1 MRLLATLRLGGFE
14 MVMVAVRPDALSAA
28 LHVFGLRISVFAFII
43 HGFEKSGQNNVL
55 GLEGMLDQIKLNR
68 LRVDAPILQFLGQ
81 PKALSPA
88 GEEPDPSPDR
98 GFLRA
103 PPHMPCTSSLPA
115 VRGDFNWRL
124 TILSCCQVQ
133 VSAPEPPQQPL
144 HPEQFVVDMCGTR
157 WRQRLNW
164 KRRDVIVSSPCTHFL
179 PLGPS

>member
-1 MRLLATLRLGGFE
+1 

-28 LHVFGLRISVFAFII
+28 LHIFGLRISVFAFII

-55 GLEGMLDQIKLNR
+55 GLEGMPDQTRLNQSCNFWVNQR
-68 LRVDAPILQFLGQ
+68 LFPRQVRNQIRVPIV
-81 PKALSPA
+81 ASSPH
-88 GEEPDPSPDR
+88 
-98 GFLRA
+98 
-103 PPHMPCTSSLPA
+103 HMPCTRSLLA
-115 VRGDFNWRL
+115 ARGDFNWRL
-124 TILSCCQVQ
+124 TIRSYCQVQ